1 MGIMEALEHLLSL
14 DERPKRTF
22 YIAFGHDE
30 EVTGFQVNFHQFDTL
45 ANSSLTN
52 ILPYS
57 RHPNSGLVGC
67 SNN

>member
-30 EVTGFQVNFHQFDTL
+30 EVTGFQVNFHQFDTGEFQL
-45 ANSSLTN
+45 DKYFTVQSSSEFRTS
-52 ILPYS
+52 P
-57 RHPNSGLVGC
+57 V